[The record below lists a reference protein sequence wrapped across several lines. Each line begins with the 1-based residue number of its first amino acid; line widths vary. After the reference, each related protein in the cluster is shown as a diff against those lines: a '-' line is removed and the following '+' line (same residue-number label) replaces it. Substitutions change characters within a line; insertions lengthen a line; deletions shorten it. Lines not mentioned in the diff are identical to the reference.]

1 MNTATRF
8 DEQWVRSTGKSR
20 IVGMAKDPRT
30 LFAYWEVDPLRKAMI
45 SRHFCSRWEELPLYL
60 CVYDVTHCW
69 FDGYNAPMAARCR
82 VHPEADNWYFHD
94 LQPHRNYVVVLATTT
109 IHDRLFSV
117 LRSNVVTLPPAKT
130 DAFQPHIKFVP
141 MELPLQTSQRHP
153 YESEFDGYHMVER
166 EEDNVCPMDI

>member
-69 FDGYNAPMAARCR
+69 FDGYNAPMTARCR